1 LKYEFKIQI
10 SHSRPYDKGHYSK
23 PNNLREKIMSEKKKI
38 LIVDDEPD
46 VLTYLTA
53 LFEDHGYEAI
63 TAQDGITGFDLAKSE
78 KPDLITLD
86 ITMPDQSGVRTYRY
100 YKGNDELKGI
110 PVIIVTAIGDSMK
123 SFLKKLAGFPEPEGF
138 MNKPI
143 DEDQLIGMVADLLNK
158 S

>member
-1 LKYEFKIQI
+1 
-10 SHSRPYDKGHYSK
+10 
-23 PNNLREKIMSEKKKI
+23 MSEKKKI
-38 LIVDDEPD
+38 LVVDDEQD

-53 LFEDHGYEAI
+53 LFQDNGYETI
-63 TAQDGITGFDLAKSE
+63 TAKNGIEGFDLAKTL

-100 YKGNDELKGI
+100 YKGNDNLKNI
-110 PVIIVTAIGDSMK
+110 PVIIVTAIGDSMR

-143 DEDQLIGMVADLLNK
+143 DEEKLLKMVSDLLNK
-158 S
+158 

>member
-1 LKYEFKIQI
+1 
-10 SHSRPYDKGHYSK
+10 
-23 PNNLREKIMSEKKKI
+23 MSEKKKI
-38 LIVDDEPD
+38 LVVDDERD

-53 LFEDHGYEAI
+53 LLEDNGYETI
-63 TAQDGITGFDLAKSE
+63 TAEDGKKGFDIAKAE

-100 YKGNDELKGI
+100 YKEDDALKGI
-110 PVIIVTAIGDSMK
+110 PVIIITAVGDSMR

-143 DEDQLIGMVADLLNK
+143 DEKELLEMISDLLAK
-158 S
+158 